1 MKFATFLTCLLLVFI
16 FATPAYAYVDP
27 GSGGMLIQLLL
38 GGVAGAAL
46 IVRLYWQRFLKR
58 MGIRKD
64 EPDQEA

>member
-1 MKFATFLTCLLLVFI
+1 
-16 FATPAYAYVDP
+16 
-27 GSGGMLIQLLL
+27 MLIQLLL

-64 EPDQEA
+64 EPDEEA